1 MPNYQEYLRQ
11 IRTNVQE
18 LSVEELRAE
27 RLATANALLVDV
39 REPDEH
45 LQGVIPGAVLIPRG
59 LLEGKIESVAPD
71 PNAHIVLYCQ
81 GGHRS
86 ALAASSLVAM
96 GYGHVRSLA
105 GGIAAWRTAGGPIE
119 KPQVFSA
126 EQRSRYSR
134 HILLP
139 EVGEKGQ
146 ATLLKSRVLLLGAG
160 GLGSPSAYYL
170 AAAGVGTLGII
181 DSDVVEE
188 SNLQR
193 QILHNTRRVG
203 RPKVESAAET
213 ITQLNPDVK
222 IKSHNVRLTEH
233 NAVEL
238 LSGYD
243 LIVDGAD
250 NFPTRYLLNDAS
262 VMLRIPVI
270 HASIY
275 RFEGQLT
282 TFLPFVGPCY
292 RCLYPEP
299 PPPELAPSC
308 QEAGVLGVLPGV
320 VGVLQATEAIKLL
333 LGLGDSLVGR
343 LLLYDALAATL
354 REVKLRRDPDCP
366 VCSDE
371 SRPIQLVD
379 YKAFCAR

>member
-11 IRTNVQE
+11 VRSQIRE
-18 LSVEELRAE
+18 LSVEEFQQQRTQKPSSIVL
-27 RLATANALLVDV
+27 DV

-45 LQGVIPGAVLIPRG
+45 QQGVIPGAVLVPRG
-59 LLEGKIESVAPD
+59 LLEGRIENLAPD
-71 PNAHIVLYCQ
+71 STAPVVIYCQ

-86 ALAASSLVAM
+86 ALAAQSLLAM
-96 GYGHVRSLA
+96 GYQDVWSLA
-105 GGIAAWRTAGGPIE
+105 GGFTAWRAAGGPIE
-119 KPQVFSA
+119 KPQVVSA
-126 EQRSRYSR
+126 EQRNRYSR

-146 ATLLKSRVLLLGAG
+146 SKLLKSRVLLLGAG

-181 DSDVVEE
+181 DNDVVDE

-203 RPKVESAAET
+203 RPKVESADET
-213 ITQLNPDVK
+213 LRALNPDITV
-222 IKSHNVRLTEH
+222 IGHPVRLSEH
-233 NAVEL
+233 NALDL
-238 LSGYD
+238 LQGYD
-243 LIVDGAD
+243 LIIDGAD

-262 VMLRIPVI
+262 VKLRVPVI

-275 RFEGQLT
+275 RFEGQIT
-282 TFLPFVGPCY
+282 TFSPFKGPCY
-292 RCLYPEP
+292 RCLFPEP

-320 VGVLQATEAIKLL
+320 IGVLQATEAIKLL
-333 LGLGDSLVGR
+333 LGLGDSLIGR
-343 LLLYDALAATL
+343 LLLYDALSASI

-366 VCSDE
+366 ICSDPE
-371 SRPIQLVD
+371 KPIQLID
-379 YKAFCAR
+379 YKQFCAR

>member
-1 MPNYQEYLRQ
+1 MPTYQEYLRQ
-11 IRTNVQE
+11 IRSQVREISVDE
-18 LSVEELRAE
+18 L
-27 RLATANALLVDV
+27 LAQPKNEAPGLLLDV

-45 LQGVIPGAVLIPRG
+45 LQGVIPSAQLVPRG
-59 LLEGKIESVAPD
+59 LLEGKIESLVSD
-71 PNAHIVLYCQ
+71 PEARIVIYCQ

-86 ALAASSLVAM
+86 ALAASSLLAM
-96 GYGHVRSLA
+96 GYVNVWSLA
-105 GGIAAWRTAGGPIE
+105 GGMTAWRAAGGPIE
-119 KPQVFSA
+119 KPQVFST
-126 EQRSRYSR
+126 EQRNRYSR

-146 ATLLKSRVLLLGAG
+146 AKLLQSRVLLLGAG

-203 RPKVESAAET
+203 RPKVESAEET
-213 ITQLNPDVK
+213 LRALNPDVK
-222 IKSHNVRLTEH
+222 IIGHATRLNEQ
-233 NAVEL
+233 NAIDL

-243 LIVDGAD
+243 LIIDGAD

-262 VMLRIPVI
+262 VMLRIPVL

-282 TFLPFVGPCY
+282 TFRPFQGPCY

-308 QEAGVLGVLPGV
+308 QEAGVFGVLPGV
-320 VGVLQATEAIKLL
+320 IGVLQATEAIKLL

-343 LLLYDALAATL
+343 LLLYDALSATL

-366 VCSDE
+366 VCSDPN
-371 SRPIQLVD
+371 RPIQLVD